1 MQGLKAGIVSLGCAK
16 NLVDTEVMLGILS
29 QEGIEITNNPAE
41 AEIII
46 VNTCSFINTAKE
58 ESINTILQM
67 GQYKEH
73 GICKALIVT
82 GCLSQRYKDEL
93 LEELPEVDVLLGTGE
108 WNRIAEAIRMA
119 FAGERA
125 AFVGNTE
132 RIYDES
138 QPRIATTPQ
147 YSVYVKIAEGCN
159 NCCSYCV
166 IPSVR
171 GKFRSRSIESVV
183 AEVKGLAGKGV
194 KEINLIA
201 QDTTSYGRDLYGA
214 PHLVELLQA
223 LIPIEG
229 IQWIRLLYCYPT
241 YFTDEL
247 IEIIATEPKICKYV
261 DIPLQH
267 ADDSILRTM
276 HRRSTQQEVIDLI
289 DKIRNRI
296 PEVAVRT
303 SFIVGFPGEDE
314 QHFQNLFE
322 FVEKTRFDRIGVFMY
337 SQEEGTPAAEL
348 ENQVPEDVKE
358 NRYHR
363 LMELQTQISQELN
376 ERLVGKF
383 FTVLIEGQSED
394 QPDILYGRTERDA
407 PDIDGKVYITR
418 REGIKAGDMV
428 SVEITDGYAYD
439 LSGEVTDD

>member
-1 MQGLKAGIVSLGCAK
+1 MQGLKAGIISLGCAK

-29 QEGIEITNNPAE
+29 QEGIEITNDPAE

-73 GICKALIVT
+73 GMCKALIVT

-93 LEELPEVDVLLGTGE
+93 LEELPEVDALLGTGE
-108 WNRIAEAIRMA
+108 WNRIAEAIRTA
-119 FAGERA
+119 FAGERV

-138 QPRIATTPQ
+138 HPRIATTPQ

-171 GKFRSRSIESVV
+171 GNFRSRSIESVV

-214 PHLVELLQA
+214 PRLVELLQA

-267 ADDSILRTM
+267 ADDSILHAM
-276 HRRSTQQEVIDLI
+276 HRRSTQQEVVDLI

-296 PEVAVRT
+296 PKVAVRT

-314 QHFQNLFE
+314 QHFQNLLE
-322 FVEKTRFDRIGVFMY
+322 FVEKTCFDRVGVFMY

-348 ENQVPEDVKE
+348 ANQVPEDVKE
-358 NRYHR
+358 SRYHR
-363 LMELQTQISQELN
+363 LMELQTQISQALN
-376 ERLVGKF
+376 ERLVGNI

-407 PDIDGKVYITR
+407 PDVDGKVYITR

-439 LSGEVTDD
+439 LSGEVTD